1 MNLRSPRRTASS
13 AVVVGRMSLQRS
25 HNRFSHRYI
34 RIAEADG
41 QVLGMATVVPAADIH
56 NNADYRTVLSSWEQ
70 LRLQLAQRLILSRVL
85 QHGYPSGT
93 FYIANLAVYP
103 EYRGKH
109 CFYQR
114 RYR

>member
-1 MNLRSPRRTASS
+1 
-13 AVVVGRMSLQRS
+13 MSLQRS